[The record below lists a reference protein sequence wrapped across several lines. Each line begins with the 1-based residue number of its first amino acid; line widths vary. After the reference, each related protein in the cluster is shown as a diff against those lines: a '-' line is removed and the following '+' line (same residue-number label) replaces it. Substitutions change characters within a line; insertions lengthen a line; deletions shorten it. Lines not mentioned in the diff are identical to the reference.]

1 MKKIAI
7 LLSCLLMSSL
17 AQAKPTDL
25 KDLRGT
31 WKEVVRTQSGKRI
44 PIVDTLFIKFVSS
57 NQCVWGKA
65 NPSTP
70 LLRYKQVGSTLS
82 VGTYEYE
89 IVAQEE
95 DWMKLSTDEGLEIE
109 LIRYSAKKTSISN
122 KPTPNHPKKIAKQ
135 NIPSYFKPAAPPKM
149 GIVPDKIE
157 PFVGEWKCYKR
168 TTIKPIPKE
177 QQYRIVRLLLVE
189 ETADAITAKIY
200 GFSDSTDVASWIV
213 QDYKKGIL
221 YAAGKDERA
230 FKVINCQP
238 KELVIENEGVV
249 YYMNKSGN

>member
-7 LLSCLLMSSL
+7 LLSLLFIGNFAHAM
-17 AQAKPTDL
+17 PPEH

-31 WKEVVRTQSGKRI
+31 WKEVARTQSGKRLA
-44 PIVDTLFIKFVSS
+44 IVDTLLIKFVSS

-65 NPSTP
+65 DPSTP
-70 LLRYKQVGSTLS
+70 LLRYKQVGSTLQIGS
-82 VGTYEYE
+82 NEFE
-89 IVAQEE
+89 ILAQEE

-109 LIRYSAKKTSISN
+109 LIRNSSKKTSLSN
-122 KPTPNHPKKIAKQ
+122 PATPIRQKKQAKPG
-135 NIPSYFKPAAPPKM
+135 IPSYFKPAAPPKM

-157 PFVGEWKCYKR
+157 PFVGQWKCYKR
-168 TTIKPIPKE
+168 TSIKPIAKE
-177 QQYRIVRLLLVE
+177 QQYRIVKLVSVE

-221 YAAGKDERA
+221 YTAGKDERP

-238 KELVIENEGVV
+238 NELVIENEGVV
-249 YYMNKSGN
+249 YYMNKQ